1 MKFEG
6 RLRVSIARCTGDR
19 GRGRGRERERLSA
32 SAAVTHMEEGFVCQL
47 MPHASRDCWVQAYVN
62 SMVSERACAPS
73 TSGVPRWLPSL
84 CAAVGAVFH
93 IDVGR
98 YRP

>member
-1 MKFEG
+1 VIKFEG
-6 RLRVSIARCTGDR
+6 RLRVSIARCAEDR
-19 GRGRGRERERLSA
+19 GRGRGRERSPVTT
-32 SAAVTHMEEGFVCQL
+32 AVTHMEEGFVCQL
-47 MPHASRDCWVQAYVN
+47 MPHASSV
-62 SMVSERACAPS
+62 VSERACAPS
-73 TSGVPRWLPSL
+73 TFGVLRWLPSL

>member
-6 RLRVSIARCTGDR
+6 RLRVSIARCAED
-19 GRGRGRERERLSA
+19 RGRGREREGSSA

-47 MPHASRDCWVQAYVN
+47 MPHVSRDCWVQAYVK
-62 SMVSERACAPS
+62 STVSKRACAPS
-73 TSGVPRWLPSL
+73 TFGVPRWHSL